1 MKILVIQQKMIG
13 DVLTT
18 GILFEAL
25 KAEHPDAELHYVINS
40 HTFPVVEHNPLIDK
54 FMFVTKEIE
63 ENKSHFLTFLKSI
76 KKEKYDAVIDVYS
89 TFSSNL
95 MTKFSGAKIKISKK
109 KWYTSHYYTHTFKDA
124 KTPKTNAGLAIENRL
139 QLLQPLCDNIPQNIK
154 PKVYLTSKEIEDSKQ
169 FLIDSKIDLTK
180 PLFMISVLGSGDNK
194 TYPLPHMAD
203 LIDAIVEETN
213 GQILFNYIPKQEHE
227 AKTVYNFCKADTKK
241 HIFFD
246 VFGKSLRDFLAITHH
261 CTALIGNEG
270 GAVNMAKALDIPN
283 IHHFS
288 PWILKEAWNMFDNDT
303 TNVSLH
309 LNDVKPELYE
319 GKSLKEM
326 KGEVFSLYKSF
337 PPELIIPKLKTYL
350 EQFKK

>member
-1 MKILVIQQKMIG
+1 MIG

-18 GILFEAL
+18 SILFEAL
-25 KAEHPDAELHYVINS
+25 KTEHPDAELHYVINS
-40 HTFPVVEHNPLIDK
+40 HTFPVVENNPFIDK
-54 FMFVTKEIE
+54 FMFVTKEME

-95 MTKFSGAKIKISKK
+95 MTNFSGAKIKISKK

-124 KTPKTNAGLAIENRL
+124 KTPKTNAGLAVENRL
-139 QLLQPLCDNIPQNIK
+139 QLLQPLCDNIPTTLK
-154 PKVYLTSKEIEDSKQ
+154 PKVYLTSKEIEDAKQ
-169 FLIDSKIDLTK
+169 FLIDCKIDLSQ

-246 VFGKSLRDFLAITHH
+246 VFGKSIRDFLAITHH

-270 GAVNMAKALDIPN
+270 GAVNMAKALDIPTFT
-283 IHHFS
+283 IFS
-288 PWILKEAWNMFDNDT
+288 PWILKEAWNMFDNNT
-303 TNVSLH
+303 TNVSIH
-309 LNDVKPELYE
+309 LKDVKLELYE

-337 PPELIIPKLKTYL
+337 PPELIIPELKTYL

>member
-1 MKILVIQQKMIG
+1 MKILIIQQKMIG

-18 GILFEAL
+18 SILFEVL
-25 KAEHPDAELHYVINS
+25 KTEHPDAELHYVINS
-40 HTFPVVEHNPLIDK
+40 HTFPVVQNNPFIDK
-54 FMFVTKEIE
+54 FLFVTPEI
-63 ENKSHFLTFLKSI
+63 NKSKPKFLDFLKSI

-89 TFSSNL
+89 KFSSNL

-139 QLLQPLCDNIPQNIK
+139 QLLKPLCNSIPKTIQ
-154 PKVYLTSKEIEDSKQ
+154 PKVYLTAEEIETSKQ
-169 FLIDSKIDLTK
+169 FLINANIDLSK
-180 PLFMISVLGSGDNK
+180 PLFMISVLGSGENK

-203 LIDAIVEETN
+203 LIDTVVEETN
-213 GQILFNYIPKQEHE
+213 GQILFNYIPKQRTE
-227 AKTVYNFCKADTKK
+227 AKTVFNFCKKNTKS

-270 GAVNMAKALDIPN
+270 GAINMAKALNIPTFTV
-283 IHHFS
+283 FS
-288 PWILKEAWNMFDNDT
+288 PWILKEAWNMFENDKT
-303 TNVSLH
+303 HVSVH
-309 LNDVKPELYE
+309 LKDVKPELYK

-326 KGEVFSLYKSF
+326 KNDAFSLYETF

-350 EQFKK
+350 SQFTT